1 MGDNWVVGYVFG
13 SAVDTLMRAWQLS
26 SQYSSEELYNKLCRL
41 EDGEP
46 LPYIRDNEIPY
57 SNLSTLQKK
66 YRQYLNRFKRDGK
79 RPHPAELLALLVLQD
94 IDKYRPK
101 NGEYS
106 SSEFDTD
113 PDFDNKIE
121 QVIRDFQFSESELYY
136 TYDKSLNLMN
146 ETYGD
151 EKGKLTNP
159 KLKDRIFC
167 CVRST
172 LFSVLINYPDS
183 KPEEIYNELYFLVHG
198 RLVPIEQ
205 QKESLPKYKPKCRQR
220 KPIHS
225 IPTTG
230 FNF

>member
-1 MGDNWVVGYVFG
+1 MDGITFESVCDYF
-13 SAVDTLMRAWQLS
+13 TKPLKWQ
-26 SQYSSEELYNKLCRL
+26 YNKYLT
-41 EDGEP
+41 E
-46 LPYIRDNEIPY
+46 Y
-57 SNLSTLQKK
+57 KK
-66 YRQYLNRFKRDGK
+66 TGK

-113 PDFDNKIE
+113 PDFNNKIE
-121 QVIRDFQFSESELYY
+121 QVIGDFQFSDSELYY

-159 KLKDRIFC
+159 KLKNRIFC
-167 CVRST
+167 CVRSA
-172 LFSVLINYPDS
+172 LFSGLINYPNS

-198 RLVPIEQ
+198 RPVPIEQ

-220 KPIHS
+220 KPIRS